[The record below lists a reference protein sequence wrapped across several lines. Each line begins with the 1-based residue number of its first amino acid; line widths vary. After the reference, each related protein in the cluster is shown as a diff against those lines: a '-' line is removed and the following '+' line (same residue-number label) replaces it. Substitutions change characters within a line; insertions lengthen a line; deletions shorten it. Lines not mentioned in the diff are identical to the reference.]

1 LIGSDSE
8 EIDVSIE
15 GRLEQANASLLAGQ
29 RDDAEAAFR
38 EVLGNQSASAEIIA
52 EAMYGLGVLDW
63 QAGRLDVARDWL
75 QRAIEQSSSPRFLS
89 KLGEIERMRGDFE
102 AAQVALKAALA
113 LDPGLA
119 EAYNNFGMLMLDQG
133 RFVEAASL
141 LMSATQANPA
151 LAMAHYNLGIALKE
165 LNYLDEAI
173 ESCRKAIA
181 LQPSFV
187 EAHVNLALYLLADGQ
202 LEEGFEE
209 YAWRLK
215 PPFTVTQPETQAPFW
230 EGLID
235 PQGTLLVIAE
245 QGFGDIIQF
254 ARYVPFIA
262 REGMRVIV
270 QCPPPLEALLQSMEG
285 VASTVR
291 PDEPLPPHNA
301 YVPLLSLP
309 LLFKTRIDTIP
320 KNIPYFL
327 PPFGKVRQW
336 QQRLNVLGETIKVG
350 IRWSGN
356 PRISNDRVRSIPLDM
371 FSKLAGMPSVTFIGL
386 NNDAFAEVDRAAAQ
400 AIGLV
405 DYSAELKDFIDTA
418 ALMANL
424 DLVISVDTAVL
435 HLAGA
440 LGRPA
445 WGMIKY
451 APHWPW
457 LLERNDS
464 PWYPSVQLFR
474 QSRADDWQ
482 PVVDRVVATLA
493 QSMRTSTEQEG

>member
-1 LIGSDSE
+1 LIGSGSK

-29 RDDAEAAFR
+29 RDDAEAGFR
-38 EVLGNQSASAEIIA
+38 EILSNQPASVETIA

-63 QAGRLDVARDWL
+63 QAGRLDMARGWL
-75 QRAIEQSSSPRFLS
+75 QRAIAKSSSARFLS
-89 KLGEIERMRGDFE
+89 MLGEIERMRGDF
-102 AAQVALKAALA
+102 AASQDALKTALA
-113 LDPGLA
+113 LDQGLA
-119 EAYNNFGMLMLDQG
+119 DAYNNFGMLMVDQG
-133 RFVEAASL
+133 RCVEAASL

-151 LAMAHYNLGIALKE
+151 LEMAHYNLAIALKE

-173 ESCRKAIA
+173 ESCRKALV

-209 YAWRLK
+209 YQWRLK
-215 PPFTVTQPETQAPFW
+215 SPFTTSPFPTQAPLW

-254 ARYVPFIA
+254 ARYIPFIA
-262 REGMRVIV
+262 REGMRIIV
-270 QCPPPLEALLQSMEG
+270 QCPPALEALLQSMEG

-309 LLFKTRIDTIP
+309 LLFKTKIDTIP

-327 PPFGKVRQW
+327 PPFGKVRKW
-336 QQRLNVLGETIKVG
+336 QQRLNALGETIKVG
-350 IRWSGN
+350 LRWSGN
-356 PRISNDRVRSIPLDM
+356 PRNSNDRVRSISLDM
-371 FSKLAGMPSVTFIGL
+371 FSKFTGMPSVTFISLGNEPL
-386 NNDAFAEVDRAAAQ
+386 LDAELAPAKS
-400 AIGLV
+400 IGLV

-445 WGMIKY
+445 WGLIKY

-482 PVVDRVVATLA
+482 PIVDRVVATLA
-493 QSMRTSTEQEG
+493 QSMQTAIAQEP